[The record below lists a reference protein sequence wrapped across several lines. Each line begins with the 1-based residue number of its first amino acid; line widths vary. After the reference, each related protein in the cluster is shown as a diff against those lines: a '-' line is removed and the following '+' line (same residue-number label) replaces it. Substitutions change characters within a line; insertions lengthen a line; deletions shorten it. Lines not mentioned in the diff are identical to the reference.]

1 VPVKAGKHPNASF
14 TVLRCSV
21 DNVEKSAEEND
32 ESDLTQLDI
41 EEGEGLEE
49 YQDIDEEAEVE
60 EVVDEEDNIEE
71 EGNEEEE
78 PVSSQDME
86 HTVIVVAPRR

>member
-1 VPVKAGKHPNASF
+1 
-14 TVLRCSV
+14 LRCSV

-49 YQDIDEEAEVE
+49 YQDIDEEAEE
-60 EVVDEEDNIEE
+60 EEEEEEEDEEDNIEE

-78 PVSSQDME
+78 PVSSQDLE

>member
-1 VPVKAGKHPNASF
+1 MRPKASF

-32 ESDLTQLDI
+32 ESDLIQLGI

-49 YQDIDEEAEVE
+49 YQDIDEDAEE
-60 EVVDEEDNIEE
+60 EEEEDEEDNIEE
-71 EGNEEEE
+71 EANKEEE
-78 PVSSQDME
+78 PVSSQNME
-86 HTVIVVAPRR
+86 HTVIVIAPRH